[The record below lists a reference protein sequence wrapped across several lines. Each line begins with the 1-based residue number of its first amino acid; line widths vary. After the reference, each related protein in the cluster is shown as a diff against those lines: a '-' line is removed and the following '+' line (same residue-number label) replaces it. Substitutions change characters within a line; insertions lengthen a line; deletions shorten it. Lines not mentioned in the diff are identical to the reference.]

1 MLDKHACYAIKK
13 HCRLQRVQTAVYTKF
28 RLVYTV
34 QSSENQR
41 SAYKKCKVQTKLRK
55 KIFQTMR
62 KGTLVLKSL
71 HSRGGGYPL
80 ITATGSKRVLTFTRS
95 ASL

>member
-1 MLDKHACYAIKK
+1 MLDMHACYAIKK

-41 SAYKKCKVQTKLRK
+41 SAYKKC
-55 KIFQTMR
+55 
-62 KGTLVLKSL
+62 
-71 HSRGGGYPL
+71 
-80 ITATGSKRVLTFTRS
+80 RV
-95 ASL
+95 